1 MLGLPVVAYGVPPG
15 SYLNRVRGMLAAKPD
30 PVGVLRD
37 PDGLAVEDFGLA
49 MNLMLACSVELAV
62 SAEEAVQRVAR
73 LIAQG
78 R

>member
-1 MLGLPVVAYGVPPG
+1 M
-15 SYLNRVRGMLAAKPD
+15 REMLAVEPD
-30 PVGVLRD
+30 PAGVLRD

-49 MNLMLACSVELAV
+49 GSLMLACSVELAE
-62 SAEEAVQRVAR
+62 SAEDAVQRVAC

>member
-1 MLGLPVVAYGVPPG
+1 MPPG
-15 SYLNRVRGMLAAKPD
+15 TYLNRVRGMLAAEPD

-49 MNLMLACSVELAV
+49 MNLMLACSVELAD
-62 SAEEAVQRVAR
+62 SAEEAVQRVGR